1 MGANPNNKGSGG
13 EREVK
18 NILLAHGYQ
27 AECTGKWK
35 KLDVWFIFRGVK
47 QFLEVK
53 RRKKAWTQIYKA
65 FSEGAWF
72 VGREDH
78 GVWFIAMPLLEYLNQ
93 QKPPSNT
100 GQPMSP
106 SPMVGDVIP
115 AWILP
120 TTEPTQL

>member
-1 MGANPNNKGSGG
+1 MGADPNAKGSGG

-18 NILLAHGYQ
+18 NIFLAHGYQ

-53 RRKKAWTQIYKA
+53 RRKRAWTQIYKA
-65 FSEGAWF
+65 FKEGAWF

-78 GVWFIAMPLLEYLNQ
+78 GVWFIAMPLLEYLKQN
-93 QKPPSNT
+93 SNT
-100 GQPMSP
+100 GHPTSP
-106 SPMVGDVIP
+106 SLKAGTVIEVLTP
-115 AWILP
+115 L
-120 TTEPTQL
+120 TTDTSQHGS